1 MSKSALILVGS
12 ACVLLAGCG
21 SGGSGEGGASGEAA
35 ETAST
40 GGMPADWKATD
51 ACSIVDKAEM
61 AEVMKAEV
69 AETSLGLVHE
79 PDGATAATSECTYAL
94 KDGGTVTVMT
104 RWSPIADNTPETI
117 AATRSASASALKAFS
132 DKALED
138 VPGVGKAAFM
148 VPGINQFTV
157 FLDDSRMMV
166 ISLGSVPA
174 GEEKDRA
181 IALVGTAGG

>member
-1 MSKSALILVGS
+1 MSKIALILAGS

-21 SGGSGEGGASGEAA
+21 GGGSSESGASGEAA
-35 ETAST
+35 EAAGT

-51 ACSIVDKAEM
+51 ACSIIDKAEM
-61 AEVMKAEV
+61 AEVMKTEV
-69 AETSLGLVHE
+69 TETSLGLVHE
-79 PDGATAATSECTYAL
+79 PDGMTAATSDCTYTL

-104 RWSPIADNTPETI
+104 RWSPTADNTPETI

-132 DKALED
+132 DKPLED

-148 VPGINQFTV
+148 VPGINQFNV

-166 ISLGSVPA
+166 ISLGGVPA
-174 GEEKDRA
+174 GEEKERA
-181 IALVGTAGG
+181 IALVGKAGG